1 MPGPHR
7 AMPRW
12 PDAAVVLLLVL
23 AVLASCSSRSQRPP
37 ADGPAVVARSPGT
50 MNWLALGD
58 SYTIGEGVAGPD
70 RWPNQL
76 ARALRDS
83 GIRIDDPR
91 IIAATGWSTDE
102 LMQAMDHARPELD
115 PPYALVSL
123 AIGVNDQYRGR
134 DVEEYRR
141 GFAPLL
147 ERAIAL
153 AGGRA
158 ERLLVLSIPDW
169 GVTPFARHE
178 AGNRHVIAVEIDA
191 YNAAARDICDQ
202 RGAAFIDITPISRAD
217 GANADML
224 VDDGLHPSTAMY
236 AQWAALTLPAAQAAL
251 QR

>member
-1 MPGPHR
+1 
-7 AMPRW
+7 
-12 PDAAVVLLLVL
+12 
-23 AVLASCSSRSQRPP
+23 
-37 ADGPAVVARSPGT
+37 

-76 ARALRDS
+76 AKALRDS
-83 GIRIDDPR
+83 GLRIDDPR

-102 LMQAMDHARPELD
+102 LMQTMGSAQPELA

-141 GFAPLL
+141 GFTPLL
-147 ERAIAL
+147 ARAIAL
-153 AGGRA
+153 AGGRS
-158 ERLLVLSIPDW
+158 ERVLVLSIPDW

-178 AGNRHVIAVEIDA
+178 AGNRHNIANEIDT
-191 YNAAARDICDQ
+191 YNAAARAICDQ
-202 RGAAFIDITPISRAD
+202 RGVAFVDITPISRAD

-224 VDDGLHPSTAMY
+224 VADGLHPSAAMY
-236 AQWAALTLPAAQAAL
+236 AQWTALALPVALAAL